1 MMLSMLSTA
10 VALVFVPSLPT
21 LMALRFLAGATST
34 GSYLCTYVIGMYVTV
49 GVCVGVGVWVCVCV
63 IDRSQEVG
71 RCVGEIS
78 GSYLCTC

>member
-34 GSYLCTYVIGMYVTV
+34 GSYLCTYVIGMFV
-49 GVCVGVGVWVCVCV
+49 
-63 IDRSQEVG
+63 R
-71 RCVGEIS
+71 
-78 GSYLCTC
+78 